1 MVKLLPETDARYF
14 ILPSSKVNGM
24 RAEII
29 AIGDELTSG
38 QRLDTNS
45 QWLAERLEEL
55 GVPVMFHSTVGD
67 DLEANVQVFR
77 IAAARAQVI
86 VVTGGLGPTADDL
99 TRQAL
104 ADAAGV
110 DLVRDDASLEHIQKL
125 FARRGRA
132 MPPANEIQAMFPRG
146 ATAIHNPHGS
156 APGIDFVISTSAGD
170 AQNRARFFCLPGVP
184 AEMKEMWQGTVA
196 GAVAAMQ
203 ERPRVIANRR
213 IKCFGVGE
221 SDLEA
226 MLPDLIRRGRDP
238 RVGITVSQATITLRI
253 TASGEDDAA
262 CRKAMEPTEKIIRE
276 CLGEL
281 VFGYEDDELQQAVA
295 RKLIDRGE
303 KLAVF
308 EVGTAGQIAKWLGGL
323 PNVSQFLAGAIVEP
337 SHGHDR
343 DDIQAWI
350 SSRAKYVRELFQ
362 ADYGLAVGP
371 FPPLA
376 KAGELPANIWFAL
389 SGPNGESTKRMGFAG
404 HPDILRSRYA
414 KAGLDFVRLGK

>member
-1 MVKLLPETDARYF
+1 
-14 ILPSSKVNGM
+14 M

-146 ATAIHNPHGS
+146 AIAIHNPHGS
-156 APGIDFVISTSAGD
+156 APGIDFTIVTQAGH
-170 AQNRARFFCLPGVP
+170 AENKGRFFCLPGVP

-253 TASGEDDAA
+253 TASGENEAA
-262 CRKAMEPTEKIIRE
+262 CREAMAPTEKIIRE

-295 RKLIDRGE
+295 RMLIERGQ

-323 PNVSQFLAGAIVEP
+323 SNVAQFLAGAIVEP
-337 SHGHDR
+337 SHTHDR
-343 DDIQAWI
+343 EDIPTWLAE
-350 SSRAKYVRELFQ
+350 RAKHVREFFK

-389 SGPNGESTKRMGFAG
+389 SGPHGESTKRMGFAG